1 MTLDLHILFLCPTI
15 VFLVEQGA
23 YLRQIFVGIGSPGD
37 KVRFTRPQR
46 DIIERKAF
54 LSHAAIDQRSELSV
68 ADRQAFLE
76 VLRGTTVMQNQ
87 LVLGCRF
94 LLLTGC
100 EAKSSDKGEKEDLI
114 FHTYKYIGYN
124 GANIQFFFNKSN
136 FSAYFHTI
144 FSLLSALFWPLY
156 KK

>member
-1 MTLDLHILFLCPTI
+1 MTLDLHILFLCSTI
-15 VFLVEQGA
+15 IFLVEQGA
-23 YLRQIFVGIGSPGD
+23 YLRQVLVSIGCPGD
-37 KVRFTRPQR
+37 EVGFTRPQR
-46 DIIERKAF
+46 DIVERKAF

-87 LVLGCRF
+87 LVRGHRF
-94 LLLTGC
+94 LLLAGC
-100 EAKSSDKGEKEDLI
+100 ETKHSDQGEKDNFV
-114 FHTYKYIGYN
+114 FHAYKYIWYN
-124 GANIQFFFNKSN
+124 GANIQIFLNKSN
-136 FSAYFHTI
+136 FSALFHTI